1 MTPFNKA
8 SQSQFLNDMTTIRN
22 SFRTVA
28 NAHQLTVTTV
38 YIEYANYAERRKP
51 KRKTRLSR
59 EDLLY
64 LDRCFIGTNIRAK
77 DFVLRNP
84 DYIIN
89 ETIPNSYKR
98 LEK

>member
-1 MTPFNKA
+1 MI
-8 SQSQFLNDMTTIRN
+8 TIRN

-28 NAHQLTVTTV
+28 ASHKLTVTTV
-38 YIEYANYAERRKP
+38 YIEYANYVERRKP

-59 EDLLY
+59 DDLLY